1 MSPTDEG
8 VAGVFAGVNFGLAE
22 PPLLSGGVEGDSGLV
37 TPTVAADSRSADAGG
52 GVAPETGEG
61 IGRVVDVADGRGAG
75 DTGGFAL
82 SDFDDPG
89 DFEESFGESEDAAGP
104 EEESLPFRSATFG
117 SVPFLPSE
125 SDFGSGFFR
134 TTVSG

>member
-1 MSPTDEG
+1 M
-8 VAGVFAGVNFGLAE
+8 
-22 PPLLSGGVEGDSGLV
+22 V
-37 TPTVAADSRSADAGG
+37 TPAAAADSRSADDGG

-61 IGRVVDVADGRGAG
+61 IGRVSDVADGRGAG
-75 DTGGFAL
+75 DTGGLAL
-82 SDFDDPG
+82 SDSDESD
-89 DFEESFGESEDAAGP
+89 DFEESFVESEEAEGP

-125 SDFGSGFFR
+125 SNFGSGFFR